1 MEGKLE
7 DKAQW
12 LSVFAGGTCTV
23 RLQQRAL
30 QADRRGVPHP
40 GVPLVEGLDV
50 DKGHFP
56 IGSGHDTIVLTA
68 DNQVDVVSELPPAVP
83 AMQNKLKGSPETLD
97 IRHVALYRV
106 RSAQTLPVTYRY
118 ATEAISF
125 LSISSSTNGFGLGK
139 LYLSFPCK
147 DDRGVT
153 LPTRHQTCNFAN
165 SLPRLGPWS
174 P

>member
-1 MEGKLE
+1 M
-7 DKAQW
+7 
-12 LSVFAGGTCTV
+12 
-23 RLQQRAL
+23 
-30 QADRRGVPHP
+30 PHP

-56 IGSGHDTIVLTA
+56 IGSGHDTVVLTA
-68 DNQVDVVSELPPAVP
+68 DNQVNVVSKLPPAIP
-83 AMQNKLKGSPETLD
+83 ATQKELNGSPETLHV
-97 IRHVALYRV
+97 RHVALYRV
-106 RSAQTLPVTYRY
+106 RPVVTPPVTYRY

-147 DDRGVT
+147 DDKGIMRQCQCVAR
-153 LPTRHQTCNFAN
+153 PCNFAG
-165 SLPRLGPWS
+165 LQRRLGPRS